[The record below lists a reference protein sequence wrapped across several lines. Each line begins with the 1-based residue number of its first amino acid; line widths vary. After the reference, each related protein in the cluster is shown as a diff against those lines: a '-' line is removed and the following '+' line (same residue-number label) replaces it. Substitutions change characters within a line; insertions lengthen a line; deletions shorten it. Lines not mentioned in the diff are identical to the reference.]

1 MPVGSREPQ
10 RFRGRVISATNR
22 SLEQL
27 RAEKVF
33 RDDFFY
39 RISSD
44 VITVPALRQRISENA
59 RELDL
64 LLETILERMLGENWS
79 ELFEDV
85 RRKLQESPG
94 PEYTW
99 PGNVRELEQAVRRI
113 IVSGSYTPQSTARLG
128 SVRDAFSEVS
138 LNAEELLAQYCA
150 RAVEVHGTRAA
161 AARKLGMDVRTF
173 GKYLKRSEQG
183 NSATSP

>member
-1 MPVGSREPQ
+1 
-10 RFRGRVISATNR
+10 
-22 SLEQL
+22 L

-44 VITVPALRQRISENA
+44 VITVPSLRQRISESA

-64 LLETILERMLGENWS
+64 LLETILERMLGARWE

-94 PEYTW
+94 SDYTW

-113 IVSGSYTPQSTARLG
+113 IVSGSYTPQNSASRAG
-128 SVRDAFSEVS
+128 VRDAFREVS
-138 LNAEELLAQYCA
+138 LTAEELLAQYCA
-150 RAVEVHGTRAA
+150 RAVEVCGTRAA
-161 AARKLGMDVRTF
+161 AARKLGLDVRTV
-173 GKYLKRSEQG
+173 GKYLNAVEAEQ
-183 NSATSP
+183 ATSP